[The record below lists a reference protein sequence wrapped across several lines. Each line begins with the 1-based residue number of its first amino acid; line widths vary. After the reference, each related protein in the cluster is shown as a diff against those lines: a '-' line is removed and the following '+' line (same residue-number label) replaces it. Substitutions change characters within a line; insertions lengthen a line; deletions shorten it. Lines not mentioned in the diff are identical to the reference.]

1 MLPLVI
7 VNGLIDSYNPCAI
20 GVLLLYIAILLGT
33 NSSRR
38 FVLTFGGFYILA
50 TFVTYFLIGLG
61 ILHVV
66 HFFGIPHFFGWVAA
80 AVVLFIGLFQL
91 KDYYYPLVKIPIIS
105 PILSTCRM
113 VTWNKELTILSA
125 IVLGVLIGFGEF
137 PCSGGIYLATVAMLS
152 LKETFWQGALYLF
165 IYNLMF
171 ISPLVIIFLFATN
184 KTLLNKVK
192 GWQSKYAGRAK
203 LISGFLMTILG
214 IILLIW

>member
-20 GVLLLYIAILLGT
+20 GVL
-33 NSSRR
+33 
-38 FVLTFGGFYILA
+38 
-50 TFVTYFLIGLG
+50 
-61 ILHVV
+61 
-66 HFFGIPHFFGWVAA
+66 
-80 AVVLFIGLFQL
+80 FIGLFQL
-91 KDYYYPLVKIPIIS
+91 KDYYFPLVKIPIIS

-113 VTWNKELTILSA
+113 ITWNKELTILSA
-125 IVLGVLIGFGEF
+125 VVLGVLIGFCEVSCF
-137 PCSGGIYLATVAMLS
+137 GGIYLATVAMLS